1 MFDKDSLVLGIE
13 SSCDETSVAV
23 VAGGRQILSN
33 IVASQIEIHQRFGGV
48 VPEVASRQHILAMTP
63 TLRRALADA
72 GTGLEDLSG
81 VAVTYGP
88 GLAGALLVGV
98 NAAKAIAFGR
108 DLPLIGVNHIEAHIY
123 ANWLTGQE
131 IRFPLMCL
139 IVSGSHSDLVL
150 MEDNCR
156 FRLLG
161 KTRDDAAG
169 EAFDKIARMLDLGYP
184 GGPAIEKLAKQ
195 GRAGKVVFPRAW
207 MGKSYDFSFS
217 GLKTAVLRFI
227 EQMNDQA
234 DRVTRADIALGFQEA
249 VVDVLATKTARA
261 AKEYN
266 VEQVLLAG
274 GVAANLALRERASA
288 VLGKNVLYPPL
299 SLCTDNAA
307 MIAANGFF
315 QLQRGLRSSL
325 DLDVAPGLRINEE

>member
-1 MFDKDSLVLGIE
+1 MFDQDSLVLGIE
-13 SSCDETSVAV
+13 TSCDETSVAV
-23 VAGGRQILSN
+23 VAGGQRILSN
-33 IVASQIEIHQRFGGV
+33 VIASQIEIHQRFGGV

-72 GTGLEDLSG
+72 GARLEDLSG

-98 NAAKAIAFGR
+98 NAAKALAFGR

-131 IRFPLMCL
+131 IRFPLICL

-150 MEDNCR
+150 MENNCR

-184 GGPAIEKLAKQ
+184 GGPAIEKIAKQ
-195 GRAGKVVFPRAW
+195 GRPGKVVFPRAW
-207 MGKSYDFSFS
+207 MGQSYDFSFS

-227 EQMNDQA
+227 EKMNDRS
-234 DRVTRADIALGFQEA
+234 DGVTRADIALGFQES

-261 AKEYN
+261 AEEYG

-274 GVAANLALRERASA
+274 GVAANLSLRERASA
-288 VLGKNVLYPPL
+288 MLGKNVLYPPL

-307 MIAANGFF
+307 MIAGFGYY

-325 DLDVAPGLRINEE
+325 DLDVAPGLRINEG